1 MLTQIKEMR
10 VRIVQ
15 SAQRP
20 GSIRFPRMSTIGSVL
35 TPQHYHCDELF
46 ATAENAVAAGDW
58 ENAPACFDEFRAA
71 TERHFQVEEEMLFP
85 AFEMRTG
92 SRIGPTQI
100 MRDEHRQIRD
110 LLGRMHADID
120 RHDADDY
127 LGLAETLLTLMRQHN
142 IKEEQILYRLAD
154 QALAAERDAFIA
166 RLRDFQKA
174 HS

>member
-1 MLTQIKEMR
+1 ML
-10 VRIVQ
+10 IVQ
-15 SAQRP
+15 PAQRP
-20 GSIRFPRMSTIGSVL
+20 SSFRFPRMSSIGSVL
-35 TPQHYHCDELF
+35 TPEHNRCDELF

-58 ENAPACFDEFRAA
+58 ENAPACFDEFRTA

-92 SRIGPTQI
+92 SRSGPTQI
-100 MRDEHRQIRD
+100 MREEHRQIRD
-110 LLGRMHADID
+110 LLGRMRVDID
-120 RHDADDY
+120 RCDAEDY
-127 LGLAETLLTLMRQHN
+127 LGRAETLFTLMRQHN

-154 QALAAERDAFIA
+154 QALAAERDAFVA